1 MSDSETTIIPV
12 LKPRQNFNRDRKINT
27 LLQYQVRHLL
37 DVEHKQLTAS
47 HRTGT
52 TLNPTPMSEKEFD
65 KYLKSWT
72 EGQAAKYIEQ
82 MTAKLHEIHPSRE
95 EQTQT
100 MAVAKQV
107 SPATK
112 RAKNKVQ
119 AKARHEKKSSSK
131 KTSKAKSNAKPKSK
145 SRST

>member
-1 MSDSETTIIPV
+1 MNDSEPTIIPV
-12 LKPRQNFNRDRKINT
+12 LKPRGKFNRDRKINT

-37 DVEHKQLTAS
+37 DIEHKQLTAS

-52 TLNPTPMSEKEFD
+52 TLDPTPMSDKELD

-72 EGQAAKYIEQ
+72 EGRAAKYIEQ
-82 MTAKLHEIHPSRE
+82 MTVKLHEIHPARE

-100 MAVAKQV
+100 MAGAKRV
-107 SPATK
+107 SRATR
-112 RAKNKVQ
+112 RAKKKVQ
-119 AKARHEKKSSSK
+119 AKAQHSRKSGSK
-131 KTSKAKSNAKPKSK
+131 KNSKAKSNARPKSK

>member
-52 TLNPTPMSEKEFD
+52 TLNPTPMSEKELD

-72 EGQAAKYIEQ
+72 EGRAAKYIEQ
-82 MTAKLHEIHPSRE
+82 MTVKLHEIHPARE

-100 MAVAKQV
+100 MAGAKRV
-107 SPATK
+107 SRATR
-112 RAKNKVQ
+112 RAKKKVQ
-119 AKARHEKKSSSK
+119 AKAQHSRKSGSK
-131 KTSKAKSNAKPKSK
+131 KN
-145 SRST
+145 